1 MDEPF
6 FIYDGLSEDRN
17 KILQEISDIL
27 KKPKKQYDVHAL
39 ILKRFLYALFRSAGT
54 QKKKNVFVKKDV
66 QPIKII
72 ESKIPIPED
81 IEFLIPKPNKKL

>member
-27 KKPKKQYDVHAL
+27 KKPKKQYDTHTV
-39 ILKRFLYALFRSAGT
+39 ILKRFLYALFRAAGT
-54 QKKKNVFVKKDV
+54 KKKSYVFVKKES
-66 QPIKII
+66 QPKII

-81 IEFLIPKPNKKL
+81 LEYLIPKPNKN

>member
-1 MDEPF
+1 MDEPL

-27 KKPKKQYDVHAL
+27 KKPKKQHDVHAL
-39 ILKRFLYALFRSAGT
+39 ILKRFLYALFRSAGI
-54 QKKKNVFVKKDV
+54 QKKSPVFVKKES
-66 QPIKII
+66 QPKIV

-81 IEFLIPKPNKKL
+81 LEFLIPKPVRKN

>member
-6 FIYDGLSEDRN
+6 FIYDGLNEERN

-27 KKPKKQYDVHAL
+27 KKPKKQHDVHAF
-39 ILKRFLYALFRSAGT
+39 ILKRFLYALFRVAAP
-54 QKKKNVFVKKDV
+54 QKKNSVFVKKEV
-66 QPIKII
+66 QPKIV

-81 IEFLIPKPNKKL
+81 LEFLIPKPKKS